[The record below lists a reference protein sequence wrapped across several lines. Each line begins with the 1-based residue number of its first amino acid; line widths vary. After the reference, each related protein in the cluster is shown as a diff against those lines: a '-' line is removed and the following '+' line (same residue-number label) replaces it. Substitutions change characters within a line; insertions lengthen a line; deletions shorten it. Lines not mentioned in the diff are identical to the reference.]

1 MKALQISSF
10 GSPTDVVELAE
21 IEPQDPGSGRLAV
34 AIVDLFLASQPVA
47 GRIPDRSGGHQGWTW
62 EP

>member
-1 MKALQISSF
+1 
-10 GSPTDVVELAE
+10 
-21 IEPQDPGSGRLAV
+21 
-34 AIVDLFLASQPVA
+34 VDLFLASQPVA